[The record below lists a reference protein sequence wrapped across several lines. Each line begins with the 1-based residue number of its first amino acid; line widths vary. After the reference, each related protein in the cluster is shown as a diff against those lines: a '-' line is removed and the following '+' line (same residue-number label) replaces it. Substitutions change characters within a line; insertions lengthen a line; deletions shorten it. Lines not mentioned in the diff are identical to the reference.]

1 MVAGI
6 VRLVALMSSCFVFY
20 VFYWDCCL
28 LVVGGVGGIGLYFSG
43 DSWFFELEVS
53 LRLSFVESF

>member
-1 MVAGI
+1 MVAWI

-28 LVVGGVGGIGLYFSG
+28 LFVGCVGAIGLYFSWYG
-43 DSWFFELEVS
+43 WFFELEVS
-53 LRLSFVESF
+53 LRLSLVESF